1 MFIIELR
8 YKIAVLRDR
17 QTAVHTDICWKSH
30 HTVEGNI
37 KKENTNFFD
46 STTEIKRKVCQ

>member
-1 MFIIELR
+1 MKVIEIL
-8 YKIAVLRDR
+8 YKVVVITRR

-30 HTVEGNI
+30 HLIEGNI

-46 STTEIKRKVCQ
+46 STTEIKRRVC